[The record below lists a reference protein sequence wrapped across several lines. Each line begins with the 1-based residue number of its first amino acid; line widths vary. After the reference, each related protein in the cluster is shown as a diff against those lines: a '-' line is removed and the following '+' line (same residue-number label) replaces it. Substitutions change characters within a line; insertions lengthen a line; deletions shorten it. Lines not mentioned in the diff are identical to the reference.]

1 MKVVEAPI
9 SIGELFDKITILE
22 IKIEKGFE
30 GAQDEL
36 NQLLTVGESLV
47 FPKSIVCPFID
58 GLKAINETLWGVEDK
73 KREHERQKCF
83 DEEFIE
89 LSRAVY
95 ILNDHRAYLKRMI
108 NNFSGSKIKE
118 YKSHTDYS

>member
-22 IKIEKGFE
+22 IKIEKGFKE
-30 GAQDEL
+30 VQGEL
-36 NQLLTVGESLV
+36 DQLLIIRKSLV
-47 FPKSIVCPFID
+47 FPENIVYPFID
-58 GLKAINETLWGVEDK
+58 GLKAINETLWKIEDN

-83 DEEFIE
+83 DEDFLE

-118 YKSHTDYS
+118 YKSHINYS